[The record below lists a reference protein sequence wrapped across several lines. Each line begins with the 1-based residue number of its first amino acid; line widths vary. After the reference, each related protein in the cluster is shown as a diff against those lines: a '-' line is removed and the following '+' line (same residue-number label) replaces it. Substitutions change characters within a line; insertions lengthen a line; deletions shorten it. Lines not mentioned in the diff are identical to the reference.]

1 MKNTLNINFDNI
13 AIGFSVVCA
22 LHCLLLPIA
31 VIFLPAISATFLGS
45 EEFHKTLL
53 YFVIPSSIIALSLG
67 CKMHGKYNVYLYGI
81 FGIGTLLIG
90 SIFSISTFWALA
102 KSKSISSDPVYEDS
116 STLNSRESEC
126 SIINSSLLLF
136 SIL

>member
-1 MKNTLNINFDNI
+1 MKNALNINLDNI

-31 VIFLPAISATFLGS
+31 IIFLPAISTTFLGS
-45 EEFHKTLL
+45 EDFHKTLL
-53 YFVIPSSIIALSLG
+53 FFVIPSSIIALSLG

-90 SIFSISTFWALA
+90 SIFGHDYFGENGEIIFTLIGAGIISLGHLKNQKLCA
-102 KSKSISSDPVYEDS
+102 
-116 STLNSRESEC
+116 EC
-126 SIINSSLLLF
+126 CNN
-136 SIL
+136 

>member
-31 VIFLPAISATFLGS
+31 VIFLPAISSTFLGS
-45 EEFHKTLL
+45 EDFHKTLL

-81 FGIGTLLIG
+81 LGIATLLIAAFFG
-90 SIFSISTFWALA
+90 HDYFGENGETILTLLGASIVSFGHFKNQKLCA
-102 KSKSISSDPVYEDS
+102 YCC
-116 STLNSRESEC
+116 N
-126 SIINSSLLLF
+126 
-136 SIL
+136 

>member
-1 MKNTLNINFDNI
+1 MKNTLNINLDNI

-45 EEFHKTLL
+45 EDFHKTLL
-53 YFVIPSSIIALSLG
+53 YFVIPSSIIALLLG

-90 SIFSISTFWALA
+90 SIFGHDYFGENGEIILTLIGAGTISLGHLKNQKLCA
-102 KSKSISSDPVYEDS
+102 
-116 STLNSRESEC
+116 EC
-126 SIINSSLLLF
+126 CNN
-136 SIL
+136 

>member
-1 MKNTLNINFDNI
+1 
-13 AIGFSVVCA
+13 

-45 EEFHKTLL
+45 EDFHKTLL

-81 FGIGTLLIG
+81 FGIGTLLIA
-90 SIFSISTFWALA
+90 SIFGHDYFGENGEIILTLIGAGIISLGHLKNQKLCA
-102 KSKSISSDPVYEDS
+102 
-116 STLNSRESEC
+116 EC
-126 SIINSSLLLF
+126 CNN
-136 SIL
+136 